1 MIILKTFWRIMKRYW
16 WIVALY
22 VVILTS
28 ISILNLRSNSNQTTF
43 TDEKPEITIVDK
55 TTHQPLTNNFLNYLS
70 QTAELVKLDESQITD
85 ALFYQRTSLV
95 VFLPENLE
103 TQILSGQKITLDYR
117 TSGNYSAELAK
128 NLISRYFE
136 LQKSEINLLHTQ
148 NPSHQQINSLINSI
162 NQKLAISPEV
172 HLTTNNV
179 TNLRK
184 ISGYFNAASYTI
196 MAIILYITCL
206 INATF
211 NKTEIKKRTLV
222 SSLHLKKYNL
232 YLLFAN
238 SIFSFLFFIFISS
251 ISYFVLG
258 SIIFTPLLVL
268 YLSNTLLFA
277 ICCLTLAELISTIV
291 ISRDAVSGIVNLIS
305 LGSAFLSGA
314 FISASFLPTLVLN
327 IAHILPSY
335 WYINAN
341 SKIESVKNLNL
352 DSISAVLPNFL
363 MLLFFSLLFI
373 VLNYLISKKQRQ
385 TNC

>member
-148 NPSHQQINSLINSI
+148 SPSHQQINSLINSI
-162 NQKLAISPEV
+162 NQKLAVSPKV
-172 HLTTNNV
+172 HLTTNNI

-184 ISGYFNAASYTI
+184 ISAYFNAASYTI
-196 MAIILYITCL
+196 MTIILYITCL

-232 YLLFAN
+232 YLLRAN

-251 ISYFVLG
+251 ISYLVLG
-258 SIIFTPLLVL
+258 NIIFTSLLVL

>member
-1 MIILKTFWRIMKRYW
+1 
-16 WIVALY
+16 
-22 VVILTS
+22 
-28 ISILNLRSNSNQTTF
+28 
-43 TDEKPEITIVDK
+43 
-55 TTHQPLTNNFLNYLS
+55 
-70 QTAELVKLDESQITD
+70 
-85 ALFYQRTSLV
+85 
-95 VFLPENLE
+95 
-103 TQILSGQKITLDYR
+103 
-117 TSGNYSAELAK
+117 
-128 NLISRYFE
+128 
-136 LQKSEINLLHTQ
+136 
-148 NPSHQQINSLINSI
+148 
-162 NQKLAISPEV
+162 
-172 HLTTNNV
+172 
-179 TNLRK
+179 
-184 ISGYFNAASYTI
+184 

-222 SSLHLKKYNL
+222 SSLHLKRYNL

-314 FISASFLPTLVLN
+314 FISASFLPPLVLN
-327 IAHILPSY
+327 IAHVLPSY

>member
-1 MIILKTFWRIMKRYW
+1 MKRYW

-222 SSLHLKKYNL
+222 SSLHLKRYNL

-314 FISASFLPTLVLN
+314 FISASFLPPLVLN
-327 IAHILPSY
+327 IAHVLPSY

>member
-1 MIILKTFWRIMKRYW
+1 MIIFKTFWRIMKRYW

-162 NQKLAISPEV
+162 NQKLTVSPEV
-172 HLTTNNV
+172 HLTTNNI
-179 TNLRK
+179 TN
-184 ISGYFNAASYTI
+184 
-196 MAIILYITCL
+196 
-206 INATF
+206 
-211 NKTEIKKRTLV
+211 
-222 SSLHLKKYNL
+222 
-232 YLLFAN
+232 
-238 SIFSFLFFIFISS
+238 
-251 ISYFVLG
+251 
-258 SIIFTPLLVL
+258 
-268 YLSNTLLFA
+268 
-277 ICCLTLAELISTIV
+277 
-291 ISRDAVSGIVNLIS
+291 
-305 LGSAFLSGA
+305 
-314 FISASFLPTLVLN
+314 
-327 IAHILPSY
+327 
-335 WYINAN
+335 
-341 SKIESVKNLNL
+341 
-352 DSISAVLPNFL
+352 
-363 MLLFFSLLFI
+363 
-373 VLNYLISKKQRQ
+373 
-385 TNC
+385 